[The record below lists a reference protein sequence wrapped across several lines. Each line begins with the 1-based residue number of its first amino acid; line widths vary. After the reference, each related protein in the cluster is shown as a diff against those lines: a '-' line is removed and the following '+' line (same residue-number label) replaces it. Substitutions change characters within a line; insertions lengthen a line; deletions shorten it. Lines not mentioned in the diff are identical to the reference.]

1 MLTPIKQGGFGIIDI
16 NEMVESLDLWSY
28 GRLINS
34 SHPFH
39 MQVKD
44 LINSNNLFNVNVNH
58 AVDLKMKRSL

>member
-1 MLTPIKQGGFGIIDI
+1 MIDT